1 MRAVI
6 GHPHLGRGGSESV
19 VMWLIE
25 ALKRDFEV
33 TVVTTGGWDL
43 DALNAC
49 YGTRVGEKDVT
60 VRIAPV
66 PFPVRGLSVAALRGA
81 CYQRFAREIAA
92 EYDVRISAYN
102 VTDWGLPAVH
112 FIADFSWHQGIRDR
126 LDPPTPGLI
135 YRNSLP
141 RRTYLRIAAAYLKP
155 SGRNVLRDDLVIAN
169 SHWSDA
175 LLKEHCDVNCA
186 EVVYPPVWTRFANVP
201 WKEKQQA
208 FVMIGRIVPEKQV
221 ERAIE
226 ILEAVRLRGHA
237 IRLHICGQIGND
249 LYGRRIARLC
259 RERSDWIIPEGW
271 VSGERKA
278 QILSTCQY
286 GIQTRAAEPF
296 GISVAEMVKAGAIV
310 FAPNDGGQTEIL
322 NSADLLFTG
331 VEDATSKICTVLSSV
346 DEQVALRLQL
356 AQHSELFS
364 AEKFMERSLA
374 IVTSSRCYKPQK
386 DASKIAVEALR

>member
-1 MRAVI
+1 M
-6 GHPHLGRGGSESV
+6 GRGGSESIA
-19 VMWLIE
+19 MWLIE

-33 TVVTTGGWDL
+33 TVVTTGGWDR

-49 YGTRVGEKDVT
+49 YGTRVEEKDVT

-66 PFPVRGLSVAALRGA
+66 PFPVRGLSVAALRGS
-81 CYQRFAREIAA
+81 CYQSYAREIAA

-102 VTDWGLPAVH
+102 MTDWGLPAVH
-112 FIADFSWHQGIRDR
+112 FIADFSWHQEIRDR

-141 RRTYLRIAAAYLKP
+141 RRAYLRIAEAYQRP

-169 SHWSDA
+169 SRWSDA
-175 LLKEHCDVNCA
+175 LLREHCDVDCA
-186 EVVYPPVWTRFANVP
+186 GVVYPPVWTRFSDVP
-201 WKEKQQA
+201 WKEKEPG

-226 ILEAVRLRGHA
+226 ILEAVRSRGHA
-237 IRLHICGQIGND
+237 IRLHICGHIGND
-249 LYGRRIARLC
+249 LYGRRIARMC
-259 RERSDWIIPEGW
+259 RERSDWVIPEGW

-278 QILSTCQY
+278 RILTTCQY
-286 GIQTRAAEPF
+286 GIQARAAEPF

-322 NSADLLFTG
+322 NSADLLFTS
-331 VEDATSKICTVLSSV
+331 VEDAASKISNVLSSV
-346 DEQVALRLQL
+346 DKQVTLRLQL
-356 AQHSELFS
+356 AQRSEMFS

-374 IVTSSRCYKPQK
+374 ILTSSRSYASQK
-386 DASKIAVEALR
+386 DASKIAVGRRLEYS